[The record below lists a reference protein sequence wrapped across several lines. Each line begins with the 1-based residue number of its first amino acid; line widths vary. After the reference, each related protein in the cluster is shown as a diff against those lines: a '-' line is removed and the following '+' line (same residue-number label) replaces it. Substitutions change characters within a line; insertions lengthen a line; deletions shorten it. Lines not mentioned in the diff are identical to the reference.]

1 MDLSKTETKLQKEVG
16 AIVNANKKKAEDER
30 LAALE
35 REEAL
40 KSSQSKMEEEEASE
54 KSDDEKPKGIVQP
67 KFKVV
72 HSYPVDI
79 GDSW

>member
-40 KSSQSKMEEEEASE
+40 KASQ
-54 KSDDEKPKGIVQP
+54 
-67 KFKVV
+67 
-72 HSYPVDI
+72 
-79 GDSW
+79 